1 MEKVNIGVV
10 GCGNISGIYF
20 QNLTRVFLNTNVYAC
35 ADLDE
40 TRAKESAEKY
50 GIPHIMTLEEM
61 LVCPE
66 IQIILNLTT
75 PQSHYDVCKKAL
87 TAGKHVYTEKPLSL
101 HFEEG
106 AELVRLAEE
115 KALYLGCAPDTFMGA
130 GIQTCRKLIDGGFIG
145 DMVGAAAFMLCP
157 GHESWHPDPE
167 FYYKAGGGPMFDM
180 GPYYL
185 TALVNLMGGVSE
197 ICGMG
202 RITFPERTIT
212 SEKKYGTKVMVETD
226 THIAGMMRFKSGA
239 IGTITTSFD
248 VAETS
253 LPRIELY
260 GTRGT
265 LLVPDPNTF
274 GGPIQLATKDKTGFH
289 DVPLTHPYAE
299 NSRGLGV
306 SDMAKCILN
315 GGENRASGKLALH
328 VLEMMAFFKASDSEK
343 IYHKMVSDFEK
354 SAPMSSHIIQ
364 GDV

>member
-1 MEKVNIGVV
+1 MKKVNIGVV

-20 QNLTRVFLNTNVYAC
+20 QNLTTVFLNTNVYAC

-40 TRAKESAEKY
+40 SRAKEAASKY
-50 GIPHIMTLEEM
+50 GIEHIMTLEEM
-61 LVCPE
+61 LACPE
-66 IQIILNLTT
+66 IEIILNLTT
-75 PQSHYDVCKKAL
+75 PQSHYPICKKAL
-87 TAGKHVYTEKPLSL
+87 EAGKSVYTEKPLSL

-106 AELVRLAEE
+106 AELVRLAQE
-115 KALYLGCAPDTFMGA
+115 KGLLLGCAPDTFMGA
-130 GIQTCRKLIDGGFIG
+130 GIQTCRKLIDDGFIG
-145 DMVGAAAFMLCP
+145 DVVGAAAFMLCP

-167 FYYKAGGGPMFDM
+167 FYYKKGGGPMFDM

-212 SEKKYGTKVMVETD
+212 SEKKFGTKVAVETN

-248 VAETS
+248 VTQS
-253 LPRIELY
+253 TLPRIELY

-274 GGPIQLATKDKTGFH
+274 GGPIQLATKDGSGFH
-289 DVPLTHPYAE
+289 DLPLTHNYAE

-306 SDMAKCILN
+306 SDMAKCLQT
-315 GGENRASGKLALH
+315 GSENKASGALALH
-328 VLEMMAFFKASDSEK
+328 VLEMMEFFHTSDLEK
-343 IYHKMVSDFEK
+343 TYHKMTSDFERI
-354 SAPMSSHIIQ
+354 APMCTSVIK
-364 GDV
+364 GEV